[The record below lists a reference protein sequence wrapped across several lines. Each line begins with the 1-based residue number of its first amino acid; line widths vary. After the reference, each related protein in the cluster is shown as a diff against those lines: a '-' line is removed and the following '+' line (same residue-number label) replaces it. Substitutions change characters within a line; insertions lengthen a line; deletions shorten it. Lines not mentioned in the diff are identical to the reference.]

1 MVTFYLCFIK
11 IKIIYCIKIK
21 IIYCVLNK
29 SFKKFTL
36 FEKYTH
42 KFAIYMS
49 QGWCNI
55 EKCYTIN

>member
-1 MVTFYLCFIK
+1 MVTFYLCF
-11 IKIIYCIKIK
+11 IKIK

-42 KFAIYMS
+42 IFAIYMS